1 MQPNLVSSKLTSK
14 FQATVPKL
22 IRDTLHLSSKDQIIY
37 EILEDNTVI
46 VRRATAL
53 DKAYLKG
60 LDQSLSEWMS
70 DEDEEAY
77 KDL

>member
-1 MQPNLVSSKLTSK
+1 MNRLASSKLTSK

-22 IRDTLHLSSKDQIIY
+22 VRDTLKLTSKDQIVY
-37 EILEDNTVI
+37 EILDDQTI
-46 VRRATAL
+46 VVRKASPL

-60 LDQSLSEWMS
+60 LDHSLEEWNS
-70 DEDEEAY
+70 DDDEKAY

>member
-1 MQPNLVSSKLTSK
+1 MQRLTSSKLTSK

-22 IRDTLHLSSKDQIIY
+22 VRDVLHLTSKDQIVY
-37 EILEDNTVI
+37 EILDDQTVI
-46 VRRATAL
+46 VRKASPL

-60 LDQSLSEWMS
+60 LDHSLQEWNS
-70 DEDEEAY
+70 DDDEKAY

>member
-1 MQPNLVSSKLTSK
+1 MDRLASSKLTSK

-22 IRDTLHLSSKDQIIY
+22 VRDTLHLKSKDQIIY
-37 EILEDNTVI
+37 EILDDSTVI
-46 VRRATAL
+46 VRKASPL

-60 LDQSLSEWMS
+60 LDRTLDEWNSEQ
-70 DEDEEAY
+70 DEEAY

>member
-1 MQPNLVSSKLTSK
+1 MHRLLSSKLTSK
-14 FQATVPKL
+14 FQATVPKKV
-22 IRDTLHLSSKDQIIY
+22 RDTLALTSKDQIIY

-46 VRRATAL
+46 IRKASPL

-60 LDQSLSEWMS
+60 LDQTLSEWNS
-70 DEDEEAY
+70 DDDEKAY

>member
-1 MQPNLVSSKLTSK
+1 MDRLVSSKLTSK

-22 IRDTLHLSSKDQIIY
+22 IRDALHLKSKDQIVY
-37 EILEDNTVI
+37 EILDDKTVI
-46 VRRATAL
+46 VRKASPL

-60 LDQSLSEWMS
+60 LDHSLDEWNS
-70 DEDEEAY
+70 DNDEKAY

>member
-1 MQPNLVSSKLTSK
+1 MNRLASSKLTSK

-22 IRDTLHLSSKDQIIY
+22 IRETLHLKSQDQIVY
-37 EILEDNTVI
+37 EILDDQTVI
-46 VRRATAL
+46 VRKASPL

-60 LDQSLSEWMS
+60 LDHSLDEWNS